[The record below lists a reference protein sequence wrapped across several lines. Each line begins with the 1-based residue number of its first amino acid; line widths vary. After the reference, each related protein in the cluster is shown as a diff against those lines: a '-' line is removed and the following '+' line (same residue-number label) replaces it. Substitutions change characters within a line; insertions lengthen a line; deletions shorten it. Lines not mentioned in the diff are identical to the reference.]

1 MHIPSNRSDTGKL
14 GEGGGGDG
22 LVAKEGESGM
32 AKVALN
38 QG

>member
-14 GEGGGGDG
+14 VEGGGGDG
-22 LVAKEGESGM
+22 LVAKEGEGGM